1 MHKQKGLSLIS
12 LILISAVLIAVAVV
26 GMKVTPAVIE
36 YYTILKHVKAIS
48 ASGEAKGSVADVRKA
63 YERRAVVE
71 ETPSIGPQDLDISK
85 EGNQLVIAFAYSKKI
100 HLFHNV
106 SLHIDFEGSSAPGR

>member
-1 MHKQKGLSLIS
+1 MNKQKGLSLIS
-12 LILISAVLIAVAVV
+12 LILVSAVLIAVAVV
-26 GMKVTPAVIE
+26 AMKVTPAVIE

-71 ETPSIGPQDLDISK
+71 ETPSVGPQDLDISK
-85 EGNQLVIAFAYSKKI
+85 EGNQLVISFAYTKKI

-106 SLHIDFEGSSAPGR
+106 SLSIDFEGSSAPGR